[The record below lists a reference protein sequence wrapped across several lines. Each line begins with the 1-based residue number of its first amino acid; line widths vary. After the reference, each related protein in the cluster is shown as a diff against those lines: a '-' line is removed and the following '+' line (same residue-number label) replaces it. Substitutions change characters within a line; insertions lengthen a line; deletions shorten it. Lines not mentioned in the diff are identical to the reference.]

1 MPRIRE
7 SPNIPSNGGQT
18 NVAVLSIITGH
29 QEVLIIGRI
38 SRRLLRTPRD
48 LSSTQRFKKLLVK
61 VIVLES

>member
-48 LSSTQRFKKLLVK
+48 LSST
-61 VIVLES
+61 